1 MIISGSPSTLSN
13 RKIKFKILLATNAKM
28 AWGHVGGLVGGF
40 LLGYLLGV
48 PRIGKIAPLKR
59 IVATVILVIGW
70 LALLKMG
77 FTNANLTV

>member
-1 MIISGSPSTLSN
+1 MIRQLTNQFLLLTVLNLVFDMFSN
-13 RKIKFKILLATNAKM
+13 GIDI
-28 AWGHVGGLVGGF
+28 WGHVGGLVGGF

-48 PRIGKIAPLKR
+48 PRIGKVAPLKR